1 MRCMSKCVVRRSLRV
16 YTVLLFG
23 IAFGF
28 ALSTLLQSVSYSDF
42 VLSNARSG
50 GPVDYPSR
58 LQTGKVGFSNLDTRA
73 SEADEQIDI
82 GGYYDYERLVLRDEV
97 EREEQGKEEEGEGNR
112 KTVEDNPNPR
122 IVSNSLLDSKMRQRE
137 YVNDAWQGRNVRES
151 LNEKALTR
159 LSEELAPRTTLV
171 IGVITSVHQLMSQ
184 TLAIQGTWA
193 QESAH
198 VIYFI
203 GEVQTLPHLP
213 HGMVLVQLE
222 GLDDKQ
228 AGWDLKELA
237 VINYISTH
245 YLDSTDWFL
254 IVGDDTYVSP
264 TSLEAELNK
273 YDASMSVYLGHPLE
287 TGEREGGDTADRD
300 SESRDKLCNAVSGV
314 VYSRGLLE
322 KLKPYLPVCWPSNGG
337 EMKSLSGCISLM
349 GLKCTAAKQVRLINT
364 SPAGHPLIRIA
375 ICNTNDYPIINSSS
389 AVWSWQSVC
398 NLY

>member
-1 MRCMSKCVVRRSLRV
+1 MSKCVVRRSLRV

-28 ALSTLLQSVSYSDF
+28 AMATLLQSLSYSDF
-42 VLSNARSG
+42 VLSNGRSRG
-50 GPVDYPSR
+50 AIDYPSR
-58 LQTGKVGFSNLDTRA
+58 LQTGKVSFSNLDARA
-73 SEADEQIDI
+73 SEVDEQIDI
-82 GGYYDYERLVLRDEV
+82 GGYYDYERLVLRDEL
-97 EREEQGKEEEGEGNR
+97 EREERGKEEEGERNKR
-112 KTVEDNPNPR
+112 DLEKEDNPQM
-122 IVSNSLLDSKMRQRE
+122 VSNSLLDSKMKQRE

-151 LNEKALTR
+151 VNGKSLTR

-171 IGVITSVHQLMSQ
+171 IGVITSVPQLMSQ

-193 QESAH
+193 QESSH

-213 HGMVLVQLE
+213 HGMVVVQLE

-237 VINYISTH
+237 VINYVSTH

-254 IVGDDTYVSP
+254 IVGDETYVSP

-287 TGEREGGDTADRD
+287 TQEGQEGNDDNRD
-300 SESRDKLCNAVSGV
+300 NKTQDKLCNAVSGV

-322 KLKPYLPVCWPSNGG
+322 KLKPYLPVCWPGNGA
-337 EMKSLSGCISLM
+337 EKKSLSGCISLM
-349 GLKCTAAKQVRLINT
+349 GLKCTASKQVRLINT
-364 SPAGHPLIRIA
+364 CTAAHPL
-375 ICNTNDYPIINSSS
+375 TE
-389 AVWSWQSVC
+389 
-398 NLY
+398 